1 MTLLKPMTIHVHFLD
16 ASFPFPR
23 TDPRENNLGEC
34 YQRQRMPA
42 TPDKQET
49 VVGRPFICTLIKNK
63 FHSCAGRAC
72 TMIGP
77 RAPRISA
84 PIVPPSVILCS
95 FFPVIIPAI
104 RPFRGEGEK
113 SDRKICIIRPI
124 LYAFTCLYATWKYGG
139 RGISIWFFMQ
149 RNWDVM

>member
-1 MTLLKPMTIHVHFLD
+1 MTIHVHFLD

-84 PIVPPSVILCS
+84 PIVPRVILCS
-95 FFPVIIPAI
+95 FFPAI

-124 LYAFTCLYATWKYGG
+124 LYAFTCLYATWKYDG

-149 RNWDVM
+149 RNENCGTQFFCNVD

>member
-1 MTLLKPMTIHVHFLD
+1 MTIHVHFLD

-84 PIVPPSVILCS
+84 PIVPPTVILCS

-124 LYAFTCLYATWKYGG
+124 LRVCTLLGNMVVVVFLYGFSCNEIVG
-139 RGISIWFFMQ
+139 R
-149 RNWDVM
+149 NVNY